1 MVISPHSGVFK
12 KGMFTMG
19 SLRDINEFV
28 MDKLKGRV
36 VLNPVSLKFPF
47 PERPLRTLGLV
58 KIEGEVYSSERFI
71 RILLMK
77 ATIPWLRDVYSIYF
91 NPREEFDLPIF
102 TSDIVIKGRGRLF
115 ILDIHRREGGER
127 TDDTSSLYERLME
140 ARGRYPFLL
149 KSKTSLRGPI
159 QNIFSKAA
167 CLVTIT
173 EDQDSDALEL
183 FKGYLDVFLEV
194 VEGALPLTGEA
205 LAKAHENFER
215 YLKTIVE
222 YDPGV
227 KVYTRLFGKEG
238 GVTRALDLFFGQ

>member
-1 MVISPHSGVFK
+1 MYFGHEK
-12 KGMFTMG
+12 KGVFTMG

-47 PERPLRTLGLV
+47 PERPLRILGLV
-58 KIEGEVYSSERFI
+58 KIEGEVYSSEKFT
-71 RILLMK
+71 RILLMR

-91 NPREEFDLPIF
+91 NPKVDFDLPIF

-115 ILDIHRREGGER
+115 ILDIHRRKGGER
-127 TDDTSSLYERLME
+127 PDDTALYERLIE
-140 ARGRYPFLL
+140 IRGKYPSLL
-149 KSKTSLRGPI
+149 KNKTSLRGPI

-167 CLVTIT
+167 CLVNIT
-173 EDQDSDALEL
+173 EDQDSDALQL
-183 FKGYLDVFLEV
+183 FRGYLAVFLEV

-227 KVYTRLFGKEG
+227 KVYTKLFGKEG